1 MTSNASKFLAVQTES
16 DDPAFFQIEREII
29 EAAGGS
35 ILIKKALNQE
45 ERVDLLRSANA
56 VLVGGAKI
64 DGDLL
69 DQCPDLQLIIRYG
82 VGLDSLDIP
91 AATERGVVVAHYPD
105 FCQPEVAN
113 HALLLLLAVARKV
126 VTHDRSIREGNYRAV
141 PLGYSPPLT
150 GETLGIIALGNIGRQ
165 MAVRAKGI
173 GMNVMAF
180 DPYLSDS
187 VFDESG
193 VVRASS
199 MEELLEFADHVT
211 VHTPLNDETRGLMNE
226 AAFQRMKSTAIFINT
241 SRGPVHSQEDLV
253 SALESGQILG
263 AGLDVFEQEPL
274 TADSKLISM
283 DNVVLTPHSAFY
295 SERSNTNIKNRV
307 GQTVAQVIAGKWP
320 TSVATVPNRDQ
331 VIPKKRLV

>member
-1 MTSNASKFLAVQTES
+1 MTSNTDNFLAVQTES
-16 DDPAFFQIEREII
+16 DDPAFFQIERDII

-35 ILIKKALNQE
+35 ILIKKASSQE
-45 ERVDLLRSANA
+45 ERADLLKSANA

-64 DGDLL
+64 DGGLL
-69 DQCPDLQLIIRYG
+69 DQCPDLQLIVRYG

-91 AATERGVVVAHYPD
+91 AATERGIVVAHYPD

-113 HALLLLLAVARKV
+113 HALLLLLSVARKV

-165 MAVRAKGI
+165 MATRAKGI
-173 GMNVMAF
+173 GMSVMAF
-180 DPYLSDS
+180 DPYLPDS
-187 VFDESG
+187 VFSDME
-193 VVRASS
+193 VARAES
-199 MEELLEFADHVT
+199 MEELLELADHVT
-211 VHTPLNDETRGLMNE
+211 VHTPLNDETRGLMDE
-226 AAFQRMKSTAIFINT
+226 DAFRRMKSTAIYVNT
-241 SRGPVHSQEDLV
+241 ARGPVHNQEDLV
-253 SALESGQILG
+253 NALESGQILG
-263 AGLDVFEQEPL
+263 AGLDVFDPEPL
-274 TADSKLISM
+274 SVDSKLVNM

-320 TSVATVPNRDQ
+320 TSVATVPNKDQ

>member
-1 MTSNASKFLAVQTES
+1 MALGTGTFLAVQTES
-16 DDPAFFQIEREII
+16 DDLDFFQIEREII
-29 EAAGGS
+29 ESAGGS
-35 ILIKKALNQE
+35 LLVKKASSRE
-45 ERVDLLRSANA
+45 ERADLLKSANA

-69 DQCPDLQLIIRYG
+69 DHCPDLQLIIRYG

-113 HALLLLLAVARKV
+113 HALLLLLSVARKV
-126 VTHDRSIREGNYRAV
+126 VAHDRSIREGNYRGV

-150 GETLGIIALGNIGRQ
+150 GETLGIVALGNIGRQ
-165 MAVRAKGI
+165 MATRAKGI

-180 DPYLSDS
+180 DPYLPDS
-187 VFDESG
+187 VFGEIG
-193 VVRASS
+193 ATRAHS
-199 MEELLEFADHVT
+199 MEELLELSDHVT
-211 VHTPLNDETRGLMNE
+211 IHTPLNDETRGLMNE
-226 AAFQRMKSTAIFINT
+226 AAFRRMKPTAIYVNT
-241 SRGPVHSQEDLV
+241 ARGPVHNQEDLV
-253 SALESGQILG
+253 SALELGEIFG
-263 AGLDVFEQEPL
+263 AGLDVFDPEPL
-274 TADSKLISM
+274 SIDSKLVAM

-320 TSVATVPNRDQ
+320 TSVATIPNKDQ
-331 VIPKKRLV
+331 VVPKKQLV

>member
-1 MTSNASKFLAVQTES
+1 MTSNTDNFLAVQTES
-16 DDPAFFQIEREII
+16 DDPAFFQIERDII

-35 ILIKKALNQE
+35 ILIKKASSQE
-45 ERVDLLRSANA
+45 ERADLLKSANA

-64 DGDLL
+64 DGGLL
-69 DQCPDLQLIIRYG
+69 DQCPDLQLIVRYG

-91 AATERGVVVAHYPD
+91 AATERGIVVAHYPD

-113 HALLLLLAVARKV
+113 HALLLLLSVARKV

-165 MAVRAKGI
+165 MATRAKGI
-173 GMNVMAF
+173 GMSVMAF
-180 DPYLSDS
+180 DPYLPDS
-187 VFDESG
+187 VFSDME
-193 VVRASS
+193 VARAES
-199 MEELLEFADHVT
+199 MEELLELADHVT
-211 VHTPLNDETRGLMNE
+211 VHTPLNDETRGLMDE
-226 AAFQRMKSTAIFINT
+226 DAFRRMKSTAIYVNT
-241 SRGPVHSQEDLV
+241 ARGPVHNQEDLV
-253 SALESGQILG
+253 NALESGQILG
-263 AGLDVFEQEPL
+263 AGLDVFDPEPL
-274 TADSKLISM
+274 SVDSKLVNM

-320 TSVATVPNRDQ
+320 TNVATVPNKDQ